1 MKYDFHA
8 VVIGVSAGG
17 FNALHIILPMF
28 PRNFPCPVII
38 VHHGMAENDNFLV
51 DSLNSMSKLFV
62 KEAEDKE
69 KLQTGKI
76 YIAPGNYHLLV
87 EKDRTLSLSVDEPV
101 CYARP
106 SIDVLFETAALAFGP
121 HLIGIILTG
130 ASCDGSNGIRIIKAN
145 KGLTIAQ
152 DPNTAEVNL
161 MPGSAIATHCIDF
174 VLSLEDIPSF
184 ITGLL
189 ENDHERRKS

>member
-1 MKYDFHA
+1 MKFDFHA
-8 VVIGVSAGG
+8 VVMGVSAGG
-17 FNALHIILPMF
+17 FKALNILLPMF
-28 PRNFPCPVII
+28 PKNFSCPVII
-38 VHHGMAENDNFLV
+38 VHHGMPAGDDFFVN
-51 DSLNSMSKLFV
+51 SLNTMSKLII

-69 KLQTGKI
+69 QLKTGKI

-87 EKDRTLSLSVDEPV
+87 EKDYTLSLSVDKPV

-106 SIDVLFETAALAFGP
+106 SIDVLFETAARAFGP

-161 MPGSAIATHCIDF
+161 MPGSAIATQCVDF
-174 VLSLEDIPSF
+174 ILSLEDIPSF

-189 ENDHERRKS
+189 EDDHEGCKS